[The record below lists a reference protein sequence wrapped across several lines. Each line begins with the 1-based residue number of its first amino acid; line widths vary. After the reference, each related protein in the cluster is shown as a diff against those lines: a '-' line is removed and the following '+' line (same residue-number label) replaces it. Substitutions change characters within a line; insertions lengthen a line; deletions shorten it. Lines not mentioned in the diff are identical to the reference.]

1 MQIRTEEILLI
12 VNYTSKNKQTN
23 KLTLE
28 GEGSDIAVTA
38 LRCRDFPWKVPTALG
53 AHLWSNKDGL
63 KKIKQKLNLSKYF
76 INSNLN
82 RLACMYEFW

>member
-1 MQIRTEEILLI
+1 MQIRTEEILLNI
-12 VNYTSKNKQTN
+12 NCMSKNKQSN

-28 GEGSDIAVTA
+28 GEGSDIAATA

-63 KKIKQKLNLSKYF
+63 KK
-76 INSNLN
+76 SNKN
-82 RLACMYEFW
+82 

>member
-1 MQIRTEEILLI
+1 MQQGLYFAVSCANKDRGNSVKYKL
-12 VNYTSKNKQTN
+12 YAKNKQSN

-28 GEGSDIAVTA
+28 GEGSDIGVTA

-63 KKIKQKLNLSKYF
+63 KK
-76 INSNLN
+76 SNKN
-82 RLACMYEFW
+82 

>member
-1 MQIRTEEILLI
+1 MQIRTEEILLNI
-12 VNYTSKNKQTN
+12 NMLKNKQSN

-28 GEGSDIAVTA
+28 GEGSDIAATA

-63 KKIKQKLNLSKYF
+63 KK
-76 INSNLN
+76 SNKN
-82 RLACMYEFW
+82 